1 MFLKKLYRSRDQQML
16 GGVCMGIARY
26 FNVDVT
32 LIRLLWVI
40 VGLAGEGIGLPAYI
54 IAWVVIPEEPGID
67 EVIDISPSAGEAAK
81 VDSRTIGLIVI
92 AIGVFLLLRRFLPLA
107 FIRVYFWPLAIIG
120 VGLLLVWGG
129 RK

>member
-1 MFLKKLYRSRDQQML
+1 LKRLYRARDQQML

-32 LIRLLWVI
+32 LVRLLWAI
-40 VGLAGEGIGLPAYI
+40 GGLAGGIGIPAYT
-54 IAWVVIPEEPGID
+54 IAWIIIPEEPRHGD
-67 EVIDISPSAGEAAK
+67 AIDITPGIEEK
-81 VDSRTIGLIVI
+81 NVDTRTIGLIII
-92 AIGVFLLLRRFLPLA
+92 AIGMFLLIRQFLPVS
-107 FIRVYFWPLAIIG
+107 FFRYYFWPLVLIG